1 MLFVPKLG
9 KKVARNAEFANM
21 CFASP
26 SGQGVFQ
33 VQIKDYQHIVISM
46 LHVIVEGGLLSCYLM
61 LEK

>member
-1 MLFVPKLG
+1 MGGRVDLL
-9 KKVARNAEFANM
+9 
-21 CFASP
+21 
-26 SGQGVFQ
+26 QGSEGVDGER